1 MSSGVEV
8 NQEQQ
13 FMVDTKGAGG
23 QGRLE
28 VAVVSVNE
36 CCIYFLS
43 LYFDFYRLVRRIS
56 SFLTLLDF
64 VRVSSELRST
74 CVLVYL

>member
-43 LYFDFYRLVRRIS
+43 YTWIFIGLFEGSVR
-56 SFLTLLDF
+56 F
-64 VRVSSELRST
+64 
-74 CVLVYL
+74 

>member
-36 CCIYFLS
+36 CCVY
-43 LYFDFYRLVRRIS
+43 LYFI
-56 SFLTLLDF
+56 LL
-64 VRVSSELRST
+64 
-74 CVLVYL
+74 

>member
-1 MSSGVEV
+1 MSISGVEV

-28 VAVVSVNE
+28 VAVVSGGRAP
-36 CCIYFLS
+36 S
-43 LYFDFYRLVRRIS
+43 IS
-56 SFLTLLDF
+56 SFLVD
-64 VRVSSELRST
+64 R
-74 CVLVYL
+74 